1 VARYAVVLDACVLVP
16 VALADTLLRIAEREL
31 YRPLRS
37 ARIVAEAADAI
48 VEIHPDIPPE
58 QVQRRFADM
67 DDTFE
72 DALVAGWEDLED
84 TVTLPD
90 PDDRHVV
97 AAAVRGR
104 ADAIVTANVRDYP
117 VDILGP
123 LNVEVIHPD
132 DFLLNQLDL
141 APRVVLEVLREQ
153 AAHTRRPPLTPV
165 DLIALIGPSRSTRLR
180 RRSRTTDL
188 RWLSPPVVGTC
199 APSSVGS
206 DPIT

>member
-16 VALADTLLRIAEREL
+16 VALADTLLRIAERDL
-31 YRPLRS
+31 YRPLWT
-37 ARIVAEAADAI
+37 ARIVAEAAEAI

-58 QVQRRFADM
+58 QIQQRFAAM

-72 DALVAGWEDLED
+72 DARVDGWEDLED

-117 VDILGP
+117 VDVLHP
-123 LNVEVIHPD
+123 LSIEVIHPD
-132 DFLLNQLDL
+132 DFLLDQLDL
-141 APRVVLEVLREQ
+141 APRIILDVLREQ
-153 AAHTRRPPLTPV
+153 AAHTRRPALTPV
-165 DLIALIGPSRSTRLR
+165 DLIARLARAGVPGFADEAGRLI
-180 RRSRTTDL
+180 
-188 RWLSPPVVGTC
+188 
-199 APSSVGS
+199 
-206 DPIT
+206 